1 MWNLHVCK
9 HLQGSALLEC
19 WQAGFFSGSFLC
31 KTKVSLWAD
40 SVSPCV
46 TNQEIQTFILFFTR
60 DLIIKALRSKLQ
72 GENRFIVD
80 YMWNLSRSNGS
91 RKRKLTLLH
100 IFYFKEVAEVTIF
113 FLLNDTNELFLSSYA
128 TVQVYIE
135 DFYSISWQPSGY
147 FEVNIFTV
155 TKVAKCK
162 EFFKFSKWKKIN
174 KGFNFLK

>member
-1 MWNLHVCK
+1 M
-9 HLQGSALLEC
+9 
-19 WQAGFFSGSFLC
+19 C

-72 GENRFIVD
+72 GENSFIVD
-80 YMWNLSRSNGS
+80 YMWNLSRSDGS

-135 DFYSISWQPSGY
+135 DFYSIS
-147 FEVNIFTV
+147 
-155 TKVAKCK
+155 
-162 EFFKFSKWKKIN
+162 
-174 KGFNFLK
+174 